1 MAANSDN
8 SHNNNNNNNKVHL
21 SDEKVEKEKNEK
33 VADSGE
39 YQDNKHQDK
48 VKDKDKDD
56 VVTVDAE
63 EEKVVK
69 IDDDGE
75 NSDNDSVK
83 DENNN
88 DVVVVDDQI
97 PDGAVGLPEED
108 VEMPEVGCG
117 RVLANQVARAVE
129 TMLDDS
135 RAWFRMWLPD
145 GEPGIVALGLHTTV
159 REVNTRLANAF
170 GQGVFFLGYRLVT
183 GLTISASLNL
193 TMSEL
198 DAMGLDLGI
207 GTMANDWFGEARED

>member
-1 MAANSDN
+1 MSEEDDDYG
-8 SHNNNNNNNKVHL
+8 L
-21 SDEKVEKEKNEK
+21 SPTKEIVE
-33 VADSGE
+33 
-39 YQDNKHQDK
+39 
-48 VKDKDKDD
+48 
-56 VVTVDAE
+56 
-63 EEKVVK
+63 
-69 IDDDGE
+69 IDDDGD
-75 NSDNDSVK
+75 NSDIDSVK

-88 DVVVVDDQI
+88 DVVQYDDQI

-117 RVLANQVARAVE
+117 RTLANQVARAVE

-159 REVNTRLANAF
+159 REVNTRLANNF
-170 GQGVFFLGYRLVT
+170 GQGVYFLGYRLAT
-183 GLTISASLNL
+183 GLTISAALNL

>member
-48 VKDKDKDD
+48 V
-56 VVTVDAE
+56 E
-63 EEKVVK
+63 E
-69 IDDDGE
+69 
-75 NSDNDSVK
+75 K
-83 DENNN
+83 DENVDKEIVKSDDSDEESPATDMNN
-88 DVVVVDDQI
+88 NSVMQDNHHV
-97 PDGAVGLPEED
+97 PDGAGALPEED
-108 VEMPEVGCG
+108 VEMVDVGCG
-117 RVLANQVARAVE
+117 SRVLANQVARAVE
-129 TMLDDS
+129 TVLDDS

-145 GEPGIVALGLHTTV
+145 GEPGIVALGLNTTV
-159 REVNTRLANAF
+159 REVNTRLANNF
-170 GQGVFFLGYRLVT
+170 GQGVYFLGYRLAT
-183 GLTISASLNL
+183 GLTISAALNL

-198 DAMGLDLGI
+198 DAMGLALGI

>member
-8 SHNNNNNNNKVHL
+8 SHDNNNNYNNN
-21 SDEKVEKEKNEK
+21 
-33 VADSGE
+33 
-39 YQDNKHQDK
+39 HQDK
-48 VKDKDKDD
+48 VEDKDKDD

-69 IDDDGE
+69 IDDDGN

-145 GEPGIVALGLHTTV
+145 GEPGIVALGLNTTV
-159 REVNTRLANAF
+159 REVNTRLANNF
-170 GQGVFFLGYRLVT
+170 GQGVYFLGYRLVT
-183 GLTISASLNL
+183 GLTISAALDL
-193 TMSEL
+193 TLSQL

-207 GTMANDWFGEARED
+207 GTMAEDWFGEARED

>member
-1 MAANSDN
+1 MADTNGNDKMVANDGDN
-8 SHNNNNNNNKVHL
+8 QNNN
-21 SDEKVEKEKNEK
+21 
-33 VADSGE
+33 
-39 YQDNKHQDK
+39 HQDK
-48 VKDKDKDD
+48 VEDKDKDD

-88 DVVVVDDQI
+88 EVVESHEQV
-97 PDGAVGLPEED
+97 PDGAVGLAEED
-108 VEMPEVGCG
+108 VEMADVGCG

-129 TMLDDS
+129 TVLDDS

-145 GEPGIVALGLHTTV
+145 GEPGIVALGLDTTV

-183 GLTISASLNL
+183 GLTISAALNL

-207 GTMANDWFGEARED
+207 GTMAEDWFGEARED

>member
-8 SHNNNNNNNKVHL
+8 SHDNNNNYNN
-21 SDEKVEKEKNEK
+21 
-33 VADSGE
+33 
-39 YQDNKHQDK
+39 HQDK
-48 VKDKDKDD
+48 VEDKDKDD
-56 VVTVDAE
+56 IVTVDAE

-69 IDDDGE
+69 IDDDGD
-75 NSDNDSVK
+75 NSDSNSVK

-88 DVVVVDDQI
+88 DVVQYDDQI

-207 GTMANDWFGEARED
+207 GTMANDWFGESRGCLLYTSDAADE